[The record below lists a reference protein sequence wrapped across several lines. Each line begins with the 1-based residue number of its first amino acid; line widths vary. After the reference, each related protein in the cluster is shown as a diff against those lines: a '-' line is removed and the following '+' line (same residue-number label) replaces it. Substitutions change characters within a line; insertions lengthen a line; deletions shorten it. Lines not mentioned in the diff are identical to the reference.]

1 VKGKTCLVIGSC
13 LIVLFLNVA
22 GCGGKD
28 KPDAPAKVQSINIV
42 TGTTGS
48 AYYPLG
54 KAMAKLFDRKIPNVK
69 TVAVATAGTA
79 QNIFMMQKKE
89 TEIAFA
95 HNGVAYYAYNGKA
108 MFQEKP
114 ANFLR
119 GITNLYPNVVHI
131 MVAENSNITSIKD
144 FRGKTFVPGV
154 VGSATE
160 INLTEILNLHGINY
174 KEDKEGKSKFVDY
187 PEAAAALKEGLV
199 DGIIIAGGLPIPSI
213 QNSASLQQIRILS
226 IETDMI
232 VKMKETMPWYSEITI
247 PKGTYKGQTEEVK
260 TIVAANLL
268 VCRDDLS
275 TDLVYNMTKALHE
288 NREELIATNSLAKDM
303 TLQDALKG
311 MTVPLHPGAEKYYRE
326 KGIIK

>member
-1 VKGKTCLVIGSC
+1 VKGKKCLVIGAC

-28 KPDAPAKVQSINIV
+28 KPDAPAKVQSINIA

-54 KAMAKLFDRKIPNVK
+54 KAMANLFDRKISGLK

-89 TEIAFA
+89 VEIAFA
-95 HNGVAYYAYNGKA
+95 HNGVAYYAYNGKG
-108 MFQEKP
+108 MFQDKP
-114 ANFLR
+114 ASFLR

-131 MVAENSNITSIKD
+131 MVAANSNITSIKD
-144 FRGKTFVPGV
+144 FRGKTFVFGA
-154 VGSATE
+154 VGSASE

-174 KEDKEGKSKFVDY
+174 KEDGKSKFLDY
-187 PEAAAALKEGLV
+187 PEAAAALKEGLI
-199 DGIIIAGGLPIPSI
+199 DGIIIARRLPITSI
-213 QNSASLQQIRILS
+213 QNFASLQQMRILS
-226 IETDMI
+226 IEPDMI
-232 VKMKETMPWYSEITI
+232 AKMKETMPWYSEITI
-247 PKGTYKGQTEEVK
+247 PKGTYKDQTEEVK

-268 VCRDDLS
+268 ICRDDLS
-275 TDLVYNMTKALHE
+275 TDLVYNMTKTLYE
-288 NREELIATNSLAKDM
+288 NREELIAANLLAKDM

-311 MTVPLHPGAEKYYRE
+311 MTLPLHPGAEKYYRE
-326 KGIIK
+326 QGIIK